1 MYLCKMKKVVVYFL
15 LFIFTIQSTKSL
27 WIITSFQINREYI
40 ASNLCI
46 NRFDKIPTCKGQC
59 FLNNELSKEQK
70 DNKKNLTTIE
80 KESIFIAPQFTVIQN
95 PKYSKNISKN
105 KFSFIKATEYS
116 SFLFNFENPPELVS

>member
-59 FLNNELSKEQK
+59 FLTKELNKEQNE
-70 DNKKNLTTIE
+70 NKRNITMIE
-80 KESIFIAPQFTVIQN
+80 KDSIFIAPHFVVIQT
-95 PKYSKNISKN
+95 PKYSKSILKN
-105 KFSFIKATEYS
+105 KFSFYKATKYT
-116 SFLFNFENPPELVS
+116 SFLFNFENPPELV

>member
-1 MYLCKMKKVVVYFL
+1 MKKVVVYFL

-59 FLNNELSKEQK
+59 FLTKELNKEQNE
-70 DNKKNLTTIE
+70 NKRNITMIE
-80 KESIFIAPQFTVIQN
+80 KDSIFIAPHFVVIQT
-95 PKYSKNISKN
+95 PKYSKSILKN
-105 KFSFIKATEYS
+105 KFSFYKATKYTF
-116 SFLFNFENPPELVS
+116 FLFNFENPPELV

>member
-27 WIITSFQINREYI
+27 WIITSFQINRDYI

-70 DNKKNLTTIE
+70 DNKKNLTTVE
-80 KESIFIAPQFTVIQN
+80 KENIFIAPQYTVIQ
-95 PKYSKNISKN
+95 PPRYSINILKN
-105 KFSFIKATEYS
+105 KFSFNKVIKYT
-116 SFLFNFENPPELVS
+116 SFLFSFENPPELV

>member
-1 MYLCKMKKVVVYFL
+1 MKKVVVYFL

-27 WIITSFQINREYI
+27 WIITSFQINRDYI

-59 FLNNELSKEQK
+59 FLINELSKEQK

-80 KESIFIAPQFTVIQN
+80 KDSIFITPQFALIPT
-95 PKYSKNISKN
+95 PKYFNSNLKS
-105 KFSFIKATEYS
+105 KFSFHKATKYPS
-116 SFLFNFENPPELVS
+116 ILFHFENPPELVS

>member
-59 FLNNELSKEQK
+59 FLTKELNKEQNE
-70 DNKKNLTTIE
+70 NKRNITMIE
-80 KESIFIAPQFTVIQN
+80 KDSIFIAPHFVVIQT
-95 PKYSKNISKN
+95 PKYSKSILKN
-105 KFSFIKATEYS
+105 KFSFYKATKYN
-116 SFLFNFENPPELVS
+116 SFLFNFENPPELV